1 MLFRN
6 WTYHRIIFTCPIGQ
20 VGCRFHL
27 PKDAFHLPRAIG
39 QPLMSNPEM
48 IHFFN
53 DNFKSH
59 GQLILQW
66 NVGPQWYKVVRRYVN
81 PFIMKNKW
89 MNCSLYLL
97 TKWYTLYHC
106 GLSPTYSI
114 TEVTTHLTSHWLII
128 FSIRVS
134 SLLLTISLGEIKGE
148 MYKLLITNHII
159 SHIHEYTSS
168 KNWFFY
174 LVVWFLYFCCS
185 FLHIL

>member
-1 MLFRN
+1 
-6 WTYHRIIFTCPIGQ
+6 
-20 VGCRFHL
+20 
-27 PKDAFHLPRAIG
+27 
-39 QPLMSNPEM
+39 M

-134 SLLLTISLGEIKGE
+134 SLLLTISLGEIKRE